1 MVQMGFRRLRRK
13 KTDTLEDVQL
23 EPEGGLQVGMDR
35 RKALPAA
42 RSVQPQEETV
52 PGQHDTQRLEAVS
65 KGMRRE
71 MQQTSSTWRAVL
83 QQLPSTSGRKDL
95 YKYHRG
101 LLECR
106 EGRKPCGRTDPP
118 PPPPPRTPAGTTTAQ
133 PWMLEGTAG
142 HPAPQNHSVVHE
154 PCLRQTACPG

>member
-1 MVQMGFRRLRRK
+1 MGFRRLRRK

-23 EPEGGLQVGMDR
+23 EPEGGVQVGMDR

-52 PGQHDTQRLEAVS
+52 PGQHNTQRLEAVS

-95 YKYHRG
+95 YKYPRG

-106 EGRKPCGRTDPP
+106 EGRKSCGGTDPP

-142 HPAPQNHSVVHE
+142 HPAPQNHSVAHE
-154 PCLRQTACPG
+154 PCLRQTACPR